1 MKNNRILNNKLHI
14 KNINKNNNLFNII
27 IKIIIIFF
35 IILLIIFS
43 ILFLIGY
50 NSGSCYKVFI
60 KNNYECDK
68 NFCLIKKIKINIPD
82 NLKKNIF
89 VLINNDS
96 NKKRVV
102 IKPFIN
108 IESIF
113 NCSIPSKSGST
124 ITTQIIND
132 KLPELINYYQNEL
145 CNIISK
151 SLNIKLKTTSLN
163 YPTTCCILLYE
174 KEGDW
179 INWHYDYN
187 YYNGRFF
194 TVLVLL
200 SKDITCSKYQYK
212 IGNTINQLDLIEDAV
227 IFEGNY
233 LYHNASKLCNNEKR
247 YVLSLQYITDDK
259 ISFLNSIRIKLK
271 DYAYTGVLR

>member
-1 MKNNRILNNKLHI
+1 MV
-14 KNINKNNNLFNII
+14 
-27 IKIIIIFF
+27 
-35 IILLIIFS
+35 
-43 ILFLIGY
+43 FLVGY
-50 NSGSCYKVFI
+50 YSGSCYKNFV
-60 KNNYECDK
+60 KRNYECEK
-68 NFCLIKKIKINIPD
+68 NFCLLKKIKINIPND
-82 NLKKNIF
+82 LKKNIF
-89 VLINNDS
+89 VLINDDS

-124 ITTQIIND
+124 ITTQIINN
-132 KLPELINYYQNEL
+132 KIPQLINYYQNEL

-151 SLNIKLKTTSLN
+151 SINIKLKPTSLI

-194 TVLVLL
+194 TVLILL
-200 SKDITCSKYQYK
+200 NKDITCSKYQYK
-212 IGNTINQLDLIEDAV
+212 IDNTINQLDLIEDAV

-247 YVLSLQYITDDK
+247 YVLSLQYVTDDK
-259 ISFLNSIRIKLK
+259 ISFLNSIRIKIKDFAYIGILK
-271 DYAYTGVLR
+271 

>member
-1 MKNNRILNNKLHI
+1 MKNNKILSNKL
-14 KNINKNNNLFNII
+14 NKNNNLIYTI
-27 IKIIIIFF
+27 IKIIIIFV
-35 IILLIIFS
+35 IIILIIFFT
-43 ILFLIGY
+43 IFLVGY
-50 NSGSCYKVFI
+50 YSGSCYKNFV
-60 KNNYECDK
+60 KDNYECDK
-68 NFCLIKKIKINIPD
+68 NFCLIKKLKINIP
-82 NLKKNIF
+82 NHLKKDIF
-89 VLINNDS
+89 VLINDES

-102 IKPFIN
+102 IKPLMN

-113 NCSIPSKSGST
+113 NCAIPSKAGST
-124 ITTQIIND
+124 ITAQIIND
-132 KLPELINYYQNEL
+132 KIPQLINYYQNEL

-151 SLNIKLKTTSLN
+151 SINIKLKPTSLK

-194 TVLVLL
+194 TVLILL
-200 SKDITCSKYQYK
+200 NKDITCSKYQYK
-212 IGNTINQLDLIEDAV
+212 IDNTINQLDLIEDAV

-247 YVLSLQYITDDK
+247 YVLSLQYVTDDK
-259 ISFLNSIRIKLK
+259 ISFLNSLRIKIK
-271 DYAYTGVLR
+271 DYAYIGMLK